1 MPEKAARRQRAG
13 GTKQAA
19 TPRVGI
25 VYLVGDKLWID
36 ATPLAGAG
44 RYAGFAI
51 HEGDHITYWAQ
62 LVKQGAVPNTEY
74 ERFPRGRVAHDT
86 KTDQFTLLADE
97 CILRKKAVVRA
108 ILRQMHLPL
117 KGTTIGPDSHYR
129 CFHCLGRSR

>member
-1 MPEKAARRQRAG
+1 MWALSTSSATSSGLMPRRS
-13 GTKQAA
+13 
-19 TPRVGI
+19 P
-25 VYLVGDKLWID
+25 
-36 ATPLAGAG
+36 AG
-44 RYAGFAI
+44 RYADFAI

-62 LVKQGAVPNTEY
+62 LVKQGAVPNAEY
-74 ERFPRGRVAHDT
+74 ERFPRGRVAHNM